1 VGGRVAQYWPC
12 SAGHAFN
19 SISRGCSCTT
29 GTPSSYPDFDSQIE
43 NFTLICGLLSI
54 FQSNHRRPPGHMP
67 RPTPASSTSQ
77 ALSFVQYLLY
87 VSSVQHL
94 HLISEAGT
102 SPPRQTVQPTCG
114 WLPSL
119 ISVRRIETP
128 RGRRCGNRARG
139 LLNTGRLGGVFRE
152 GCGESEGSSI
162 PVGWAESFVKEAGSR
177 RNAWY
182 RPVGWKSTLGYQWE
196 GCSISLDGCIS
207 C

>member
-1 VGGRVAQYWPC
+1 MPSTRSLVAAAVPLAHHPVTQIPTPRLR
-12 SAGHAFN
+12 
-19 SISRGCSCTT
+19 IS
-29 GTPSSYPDFDSQIE
+29 PSSAAYYPSSSQI
-43 NFTLICGLLSI
+43 IAA
-54 FQSNHRRPPGHMP
+54 Q
-67 RPTPASSTSQ
+67 ASSTSQ
-77 ALSFVQYLLY
+77 ALSFIQYLLY

-162 PVGWAESFVKEAGSR
+162 LVGWAESFVKEAGSR